1 MMRALACLAIA
12 LLSTAPTAAFAPAR
26 EAAPTL
32 RAIADMPSARAAHS
46 ATRLA
51 DGRVLV
57 AGGCRSDGCEEGLSA
72 DALLFDPAIGTFT
85 TTGAPKLP
93 RAGHRAVPLKDGSVL
108 IIGGW
113 TRDGVTASIE
123 RYRPER
129 GVFEPFGNL
138 RAARDGF
145 SATVLADGTILIA
158 GGYGDGM
165 RRLASAERFDP
176 RTKTSR
182 TVGAMATPRMS
193 HTATR
198 LADGRVLVAG
208 GSDAR
213 GTVTASLEL
222 FDPAKG
228 RFSPAGTL
236 EKARHKHAAIR
247 VGPDVLILGG
257 AAIPETDGHFS
268 DSERWKAST
277 GTVSPGPDM
286 REGRYKFLDSVAPL
300 ADGRTL
306 VAGSGQRAELL
317 SADGSAFAPVNARI
331 GRKLAFATATTLA
344 DGRVLV
350 LGGYDPAIRVDHGA
364 WMFE

>member
-1 MMRALACLAIA
+1 MRALVCLAIA
-12 LLSTAPTAAFAPAR
+12 LLSTTSTAAFAPDRDTGPA
-26 EAAPTL
+26 L
-32 RAIADMPSARAAHS
+32 RAITSMPGARAAHS
-46 ATRLA
+46 ATRLG

-57 AGGCRSDGCEEGLSA
+57 AGGCRSDGCEEGLST
-72 DALLFDPAIGTFT
+72 DALLFDPATGTFT

-108 IIGGW
+108 LIGGW
-113 TRDGVTASIE
+113 TQDGVTASIE
-123 RYRPER
+123 RYRPDR
-129 GVFEPFGNL
+129 GVFEPFGSL
-138 RAARDGF
+138 RTARDGF

-158 GGYGDGM
+158 GGYGEGM

-176 RTKTSR
+176 RTKASR
-182 TVGAMATPRMS
+182 SVGAMATPRMS

-236 EKARHKHAAIR
+236 KKARHKHAAIR
-247 VGPDVLILGG
+247 LGPDVLLLGG

-268 DSERWKAST
+268 DSERWKASS
-277 GTVSPGPDM
+277 GTVSPGPEM

-306 VAGSGQRAELL
+306 VAGSGARAEVL
-317 SADGSAFAPVNARI
+317 SADGSRFDPVNGRI
-331 GRKLAFATATTLA
+331 GRKLAFATATALA

-350 LGGYDPAIRVDHGA
+350 LGGYDPTIRIDRGA
-364 WMFE
+364 WVFE

>member
-1 MMRALACLAIA
+1 MRALVCLTIA

-32 RAIADMPSARAAHS
+32 RAIADMPGARAVHS
-46 ATRLA
+46 ATRLG
-51 DGRVLV
+51 DGRVLIV
-57 AGGCRSDGCEEGLSA
+57 GGCRSDGCEEGLSG
-72 DALLFDPAIGTFT
+72 DALLFDPATGKFT

-108 IIGGW
+108 LIGGW

-129 GVFEPFGNL
+129 GVFEPFGSL
-138 RAARDGF
+138 RSARDGF

-158 GGYGDGM
+158 GGYADGM

-176 RTKTSR
+176 RTRTSR
-182 TVGAMATPRMS
+182 AAGAMATPRMS

-236 EKARHKHAAIR
+236 KKARHKHAAIR
-247 VGPDVLILGG
+247 LGADVLILGG
-257 AAIPETDGHFS
+257 AGIPETDGHFS
-268 DSERWKAST
+268 DSERWIASS
-277 GTVSPGPDM
+277 GTVRPGPGM
-286 REGRYKFLDSVAPL
+286 REGRYKFTDSVAKL

-306 VAGSGQRAELL
+306 VAGSGERAELL
-317 SADGSAFAPVNARI
+317 SADGSTFAPVDARI
-331 GRKLAFATATTLA
+331 SRKLAFATATMLA

-350 LGGYDPAIRVDHGA
+350 LGGYDPSIRVDRGA

>member
-1 MMRALACLAIA
+1 MRALVCLAIA
-12 LLSTAPTAAFAPAR
+12 LLSTTSTAAFAPDRDTGPA
-26 EAAPTL
+26 L
-32 RAIADMPSARAAHS
+32 RAITSMPGARAAHS
-46 ATRLA
+46 ATRLG

-57 AGGCRSDGCEEGLSA
+57 AGGCRSDGCEEGLST
-72 DALLFDPAIGTFT
+72 DALLFDPATGEFA
-85 TTGAPKLP
+85 TTGSPKLP

-108 IIGGW
+108 LIGGW

-129 GVFEPFGNL
+129 GVFEPFGSL
-138 RAARDGF
+138 RSARDGF

-158 GGYGDGM
+158 GGYADGM

-182 TVGAMATPRMS
+182 MVGAMTTPRMS

-222 FDPAKG
+222 FDPAKD

-236 EKARHKHAAIR
+236 KKARHKHAAIR
-247 VGPDVLILGG
+247 VGSDVLILGG

-268 DSERWKAST
+268 DSERWTAST
-277 GTVSPGPDM
+277 GTLSPGPDM

-306 VAGSGQRAELL
+306 VAGSGQRAEML
-317 SADGSAFAPVNARI
+317 SADGSAFAPVDARI

-344 DGRVLV
+344 DGRILI
-350 LGGYDPAIRVDHGA
+350 LGGYDPAIRVDRGA